1 MVTTIARS
9 SSTLMDLFFETRQY
23 ASILDVE
30 SDAIYSRAVLH
41 QQGRGE
47 RLKALA
53 SFANAINPLVMK
65 APFEDVDSIAGGIW
79 RPDDGNDDALLLLRF
94 ERGTV
99 DLPLH
104 SHEASDRMIVVLAG
118 RGEFR
123 FIDTQSRVNTSP
135 QVSNFIVQAND
146 LLVFPRGTIHT
157 FATSDRPLLL
167 LSYHRPFI
175 PLDDPRQFTVWEGNF
190 RDHSAFTWNTRVNDC
205 GIMTKV

>member
-23 ASILDVE
+23 ASILDADCD
-30 SDAIYSRAVLH
+30 SISTHAVAH
-41 QQGRGE
+41 QQSRGE

-53 SFANAINPLVMK
+53 SFANANNPLVMK
-65 APFEDVDSIAGGIW
+65 TPFEDVDSIAGGIW

-123 FIDTQSRVNTSP
+123 FIDTQSVSSASRRVSR
-135 QVSNFIVQAND
+135 IVVQQND

-157 FATSDRPLLL
+157 FVTGDRPLLL

-175 PLDDPRQFTVWEGNF
+175 PLDDPRQFTVWDGNVP
-190 RDHSAFTWNTRVNDC
+190 DQSEFTWNTRVNDC